1 MRRRRFLA
9 TVAATATVA
18 LAGCGGREDDGPP
31 APGPGPHEPPAVP
44 ARTTAEE
51 SRYPAA
57 IASEWGFDEVVN
69 LGTAGAD
76 QTGARETAAHFED
89 HLRDGTLVYLPPGRY
104 ELGRTVSVSD
114 ASTGIVGENAT
125 IVPPDGYDGTLFALG
140 YPEPLSEVLIAGLTF
155 DFRAED
161 TGARPLFA
169 MADDRIV
176 ARELDVRGRI
186 DVGQDQLR
194 FDVTEPDG
202 TARVENVRLPDGG
215 VPGTG
220 VTGMEVGDQNHGDLA
235 FVDCHVAG
243 FPDNGLYANP
253 PEGEVSVLGGSYLNN
268 GISGVRIET
277 KDASVVRGVHVR
289 CDDRSDAG
297 ENMRGIRLR
306 SGESLLV
313 EDCLVEMLEVTSSDG
328 GIVFSSELGSA
339 TVQNCQVKVD
349 ADDVNAVR
357 IKAPGDDTAE
367 DAHRG
372 PFRCENVVV
381 TGEATGGAAVAAANR
396 QGCEFANLCVH
407 QPGDD
412 RDGIVAEDVTG
423 EVHDS
428 YVSVTGDPLS
438 FTRSA
443 ISQRNVTVNRDPRD
457 ADSAVDRWCSQPSR
471 E

>member
-9 TVAATATVA
+9 TVAAVATAG
-18 LAGCGGREDDGPP
+18 LAGCGGRNDGDDTTP
-31 APGPGPHEPPAVP
+31 APGQREPTDRPAD
-44 ARTTAEE
+44 TTT
-51 SRYPAA
+51 SDGRYPSA
-57 IASEWGFDEVVN
+57 IADEWGYDEVVN
-69 LGTAGAD
+69 LATEGAD
-76 QTGARETAAHFED
+76 QTGARETADHFDD

-104 ELGRTVSVSD
+104 ELGRTVSVGD

-140 YPEPLSEVLIAGLTF
+140 HPDPLSSVLVAGLTF
-155 DFRAED
+155 DFRAGD

-176 ARELDVRGRI
+176 ARELDVRGRV
-186 DVGQDQLR
+186 DVEQDQFR
-194 FDVTEPDG
+194 FDVTDAAG
-202 TARVENVRLPDGG
+202 TARVENVRLPDGA

-220 VTGMEVGDQNHGDLA
+220 VTGIEVGDQNHGDLS

-253 PEGEVSVLGGSYLNN
+253 PEGAVSVLGGTYVNN
-268 GISGVRIET
+268 GISGVRVET
-277 KDASVVRGVHVR
+277 SDASVVRGVHVR

-297 ENMRGIRLR
+297 DNMRGIRLR
-306 SGESLLV
+306 SGERLLV

-328 GIVFSSELGSA
+328 GVVFSSELGSA
-339 TVQNCQVKVD
+339 TVQNCQIRVD

-357 IKAPGDDTAE
+357 IKAPGDGTAE
-367 DAHRG
+367 DAHHG

-381 TGEATGGAAVAAANR
+381 TGDATGGAAVAAANR

-438 FTRSA
+438 FTRST
-443 ISQRNVTVNRDPRD
+443 ISQRNVTVNRDPGD
-457 ADSAVDRWCSQPSR
+457 PDSVVGRQCAKPLR